1 MRRAGQRGIEAE
13 LFSYAADQSEL
24 RGHLLRVCRGGLSE
38 DHLHG
43 MHVIHRDLN
52 PSNILLSMSGNLLLA
67 DCALAKVLPEGQTK
81 TSTFCGSPTYMAPE
95 MIRGRRWPIR

>member
-1 MRRAGQRGIEAE
+1 MQARSLSAATVSVYTAE
-13 LFSYAADQSEL
+13 LVQGL
-24 RGHLLRVCRGGLSE
+24 R
-38 DHLHG
+38 HLHG